1 MKSLGRH
8 TKLMKEVEKFD
19 DYNSDN
25 LKKEVASV
33 EVVTKLEYL
42 SRIYFQS
49 LDLLSIFLI
58 SRQEWDSLKKNKLN
72 LNFIDGIIILRNL
85 QKFIT
90 AFVLISCK
98 NEDFEEGVYKTYHRL
113 KPIYYW
119 KGMNKG
125 IHLYIK

>member
-58 SRQEWDSLKKNKLN
+58 SR
-72 LNFIDGIIILRNL
+72 
-85 QKFIT
+85 
-90 AFVLISCK
+90 
-98 NEDFEEGVYKTYHRL
+98 
-113 KPIYYW
+113 
-119 KGMNKG
+119 
-125 IHLYIK
+125 